1 MQVRVVAQPHQDAAN
16 LYEYLETVTA
26 DPGITTLRFAV
37 AWAKR
42 SALARIHTL
51 LRDFRARGGVITAIV
66 GVSEGGA
73 TRQGLEMIRTLCDEA
88 YVYHDHARTFHP
100 KVYLASGARSAELFT
115 GSNNLTAGGLFW
127 NHEFATWISLDLFH
141 DVDRSLHAEVL
152 DWFDLLRNDDQ
163 ACRELTDPFLDEL
176 VQSARYRVA
185 DEDAR
190 ATSESTPDNDSVPA
204 GSTGPVLFG
213 RSRLRKK
220 SDPNAPGE
228 ARSGVRPAPS
238 SVRPTPSAARPAP
251 SSPSPRSS
259 ARPTQPPAQPQPVR
273 TMTWSKRLSASDAQQ
288 PRTSNSQVTGHLKLS
303 QAGHPIDQ
311 TTYFRREFFAAADWT
326 STVKSRGIMEEAVV
340 GFDTWIGDE
349 YFGVQNMRVDHAE
362 YRIAGQNNTPT
373 WLHWNSHVAQYLRA
387 NDFTGQTVVLES
399 DGNGYY
405 RLVIGD
411 SANR

>member
-1 MQVRVVAQPHQDAAN
+1 MQVRVVAQPHQDATN
-16 LYEYLETVTA
+16 LYEYLEAVTA
-26 DPGITTLRFAV
+26 DRGITNLRFAV

-42 SALARIHTL
+42 SGLARIHTL
-51 LRDFRARGGVITAIV
+51 LSDFRDRGGVITAIV

-73 TRQGLEMIRTLCDEA
+73 TRQGLQLIRTLCNEA
-88 YVYHDHARTFHP
+88 YVYHDHTRTFHP
-100 KVYLASGARSAELFT
+100 KVYLASGPHSAELFT

-127 NHEFATWISLDLFH
+127 NHEFATWISLDLSR
-141 DVDRSLHAEVL
+141 DIDRCLYSEVL
-152 DWFDLLRNDDQ
+152 DWFEILRHDDQ
-163 ACRELTDPFLDEL
+163 ACRELTDTFLDEL

-190 ATSESTPDNDSVPA
+190 ATSGSATDSDSVPA

-213 RSRLRKK
+213 RSRLRKR
-220 SDPNAPGE
+220 SDPNPLDE
-228 ARSGVRPAPS
+228 ARSGVRHGA
-238 SVRPTPSAARPAP
+238 SV
-251 SSPSPRSS
+251 SSPRAS
-259 ARPTQPPAQPQPVR
+259 ARPRQSPAQPVR

-303 QAGHPIDQ
+303 RAGHPIDQ

-326 STVKSRGIMEEAVV
+326 STVKSRGVMEEAIV

-373 WLHWNSHVAQYLRA
+373 WLHWNSHVGQYLRA
-387 NDFTGQTVVLES
+387 HDCTGQMVVLES

-405 RLVIGD
+405 RLAIGR
-411 SANR
+411 SASS